1 MAGAPDV
8 LMAVHV
14 HGVELLLVLLALIL
28 LHVLQHLVGHVLGQ
42 DGEHKVLLWE
52 GRG

>member
-1 MAGAPDV
+1 
-8 LMAVHV
+8 MAVHV

-42 DGEHKVLLWE
+42 DGQYKVLLW
-52 GRG
+52 GVRG

>member
-8 LMAVHV
+8 LVAVHV
-14 HGVELLLVLLALIL
+14 HGVELLLVLLALVL

-42 DGEHKVLLWE
+42 DGEHKVLLQRR
-52 GRG
+52 RG